1 MQNVLILP
9 KSILLVLLVITLGY
23 SLCELWAYF
32 PYSIFGFLHI
42 CTCLLALGTYSYT
55 SNSSPL
61 LCLMFTSF
69 LVAVFIMSF
78 EFYHLTWDVIIWPQL
93 SFVLTIICLSR
104 IPLQVKQVIEY
115 YQRLVFCTS
124 AISLWV
130 LDAQL
135 GLSAQNLV
143 KVQLLK
149 AYSSVRKFDMLCF
162 CVCFSETY
170 LSSSFHF
177 DNENLDIFA

>member
-1 MQNVLILP
+1 MSRYSQSLYYLFY
-9 KSILLVLLVITLGY
+9 LLLHLDTVCVN
-23 SLCELWAYF
+23 
-32 PYSIFGFLHI
+32 FGHISHTTYLDFSI

-69 LVAVFIMSF
+69 LVVLFIMSF

-130 LDAQL
+130 LGAQL
-135 GLSAQNLV
+135 DLSAQNLV